1 MNVLMAVNAADGP
14 DGITLADGTGALGI
28 FMGVVALAVV
38 ALLIG
43 GFLLSKRKHDAE
55 PPPPQPHEQP
65 EKPERRTHIEQT
77 DPHSSDRFPEDG
89 HALSPYEL
97 KDHGNHPMPPDE
109 EQPRS

>member
-1 MNVLMAVNAADGP
+1 MDVLKAVNVVDAPAEVP
-14 DGITLADGTGALGI
+14 LADGTGALGI
-28 FMGVVALAVV
+28 FLGVVALAVV

-65 EKPERRTHIEQT
+65 PKPERRTHIEQN

-97 KDHGNHPMPPDE
+97 KDHGNGPLPPDE
-109 EQPRS
+109 EQPRG